1 MKMAP
6 NFVLFYFAFL
16 FPDVLYNARGSVSL
30 CVSSPLM
37 SFNDVNLLFSS
48 LASSRS
54 LVIFVKQIFCPLG
67 I

>member
-1 MKMAP
+1 MKMAL
-6 NFVLFYFAFL
+6 NFFLFYFASL
-16 FPDVLYNARGSVSL
+16 FPAVLKTAVTMSL

-37 SFNDVNLLFSS
+37 TFNDVNLLFSS
-48 LASSRS
+48 LASSHS